1 MNYTFPIWLI
11 ALDYMLACL
20 MIILV
25 FKFILN
31 LFISEE
37 GNFVIFRFI
46 TKIVSP
52 IINNSQIIT
61 PIFIVKPL
69 VPLYL
74 AWVIFMIRI
83 YFLPLCLGYSFIGK
97 FSFLFEKN
105 LFSQLKSMILG
116 IALNLNYGI

>member
-11 ALDYMLACL
+11 ALDYILASF
-20 MIILV
+20 MVILV

-37 GNFVIFRFI
+37 GNFVIVRFI

-52 IINNSQIIT
+52 IINNTQKIT
-61 PIFIVKPL
+61 PKFIVKPL

-74 AWVIFMIRI
+74 AWVIFMIRF
-83 YFLPLCLGYSFIGK
+83 YFLPLCIGYSFIGK
-97 FSFLFEKN
+97 FAFLFEKN
-105 LFSQLKSMILG
+105 LFSQLKTIILE

>member
-1 MNYTFPIWLI
+1 MNHIFPIWLI
-11 ALDYMLACL
+11 ALDYLLACL

-37 GNFVIFRFI
+37 SNFVIFRFI

-52 IINNSQIIT
+52 IINNSQKIT